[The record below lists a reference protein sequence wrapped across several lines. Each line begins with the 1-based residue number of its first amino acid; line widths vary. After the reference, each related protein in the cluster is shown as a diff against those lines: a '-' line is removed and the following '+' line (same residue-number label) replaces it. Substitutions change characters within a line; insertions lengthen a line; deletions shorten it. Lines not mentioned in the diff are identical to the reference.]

1 MTERII
7 SSQTDLVQAD
17 VLAAL
22 RDATAARHA
31 ILDSSLAI
39 AGAGASLADYRA
51 HLCLLQAWL
60 RPLEQWLAGFSDGPQ
75 GPDAPPMVL
84 RTLLIEADLADPA
97 MPDGPCV
104 AAGRG
109 RWPRV
114 ASPAYRWGVTYVIEG
129 AQLGGT
135 VLYQRLAAPL
145 APHPLRYLR
154 GQDGGPG
161 PRWRAFMQ
169 ALRGAVRTDAEI
181 AQACAGAC
189 EAFDRILALRAQVT
203 TPEPFPRDFV

>member
-1 MTERII
+1 MTERAI
-7 SSQTDLVQAD
+7 SSQTDLAQAD

-22 RDATAARHA
+22 REATAARHA
-31 ILDSSLAI
+31 ILDSTLAI
-39 AGAGASLADYRA
+39 AGAGATLAHYRA

-84 RTLLIEADLADPA
+84 RTLLIEADLADAA
-97 MPDGPCV
+97 MPDGPCC
-104 AAGRG
+104 APGRG
-109 RWPRV
+109 QWPRV
-114 ASPAYRWGVTYVIEG
+114 ASPAYRWGVSYVIEG

-154 GQDGGPG
+154 GEAAGPG

-169 ALRGAVRTDAEI
+169 ALRAAVRTEDEI

-189 EAFDRILALRAQVT
+189 EAFDRILALRSSYNAGPVCT
-203 TPEPFPRDFV
+203 